1 MRTKQNRGD
10 LNTDNREQREVADVM
25 FVCSDLMIGGTE
37 RHLTAVATS
46 LVRSGWPISVY
57 SLAGRGPLQAEL
69 ERGGVKVIVP
79 PLDRPPSGRLGIK
92 RIATL
97 VAATLYLIGVMLK
110 RRPRVVHFMLPEA
123 YLVGAPLAILARI
136 PVKIMSR
143 RSLNLYQRNVFVRK
157 IERQLHRSM
166 TAILGNSCS
175 VIDQLKGEGVSS
187 DRLGL
192 IYNGIDL
199 DAYSNSDSRASLREL
214 FGIKPS
220 TVVMCMVANLI
231 AYKGHYDLINA
242 LALATKRMS
251 GDWHLLLAGRDDG
264 IGAQLQEQAAR
275 AGLAANISF
284 LGSRSDISALLTAS
298 DVGILCSHEEGFANA
313 ILEGMA
319 ARLPMIVTSVGGNSE
334 AVVNG
339 VTGLIVPPKN
349 SERLADAIVE
359 FANDPLKRSA
369 NGAAGRERVAK
380 KFGLDR
386 CVAAYDRL
394 YRKLLAGKAPVDIPE
409 VRLPV
414 RIN

>member
-1 MRTKQNRGD
+1 MAEDRGD
-10 LNTDNREQREVADVM
+10 VIELM
-25 FVCSDLMIGGTE
+25 FVCSDLMVGGTE
-37 RHLTAVATS
+37 RQLTAVATS
-46 LVRSGWPISVY
+46 LARSGRPITVY

-69 ERGGVKVIVP
+69 ESGGVKVIVP
-79 PLDRPPSGRLGIK
+79 PVDRPPSGEFGIK
-92 RIATL
+92 RIAAL
-97 VAATLYLIGVMLK
+97 VLATLHLAGVILR
-110 RRPRVVHFMLPEA
+110 RRPRIVHFMLPEA
-123 YLVGAPLAILARI
+123 YLVGAPLAVLVRI

-166 TAILGNSCS
+166 TAILGNSWS
-175 VIDQLKGEGVSS
+175 VIDQLKGEGVPS

-199 DAYSNSDSRASLREL
+199 DAYTNSDSRASLREL

-231 AYKGHYDLINA
+231 AYKGHRDLINA
-242 LALATKRMS
+242 LALATKRMP

-284 LGSRSDISALLTAS
+284 LGSRSDIPALLTAS
-298 DVGILCSHEEGFANA
+298 DIGILCSHEEGFANA

-334 AVVNG
+334 AVING

-349 SERLADAIVE
+349 PERLADAIVQ

-369 NGAAGRERVAK
+369 YGVAGRERVAVQ
-380 KFGLDR
+380 FGMDR
-386 CVAAYDRL
+386 CVAAYDQF
-394 YRKLLAGKAPVDIPE
+394 YRKLLAGNAPVDIPE